1 MNIAII
7 ISNVTSSFNSLP
19 YLLITFILINIIA
32 FFLTFNFCCV
42 RFFEEQNYNSLW
54 YNALCVCTLKNKVVI
69 YSLRKHLWQIIHN
82 MNISNCDL
90 KSQSNFKVKESNWN
104 RKLIQNIYLA
114 VLRGFA
120 IVASAPT
127 PSASASCF
135 VLSA

>member
-1 MNIAII
+1 M
-7 ISNVTSSFNSLP
+7 TDYTQYEYKQLW
-19 YLLITFILINIIA
+19 
-32 FFLTFNFCCV
+32 
-42 RFFEEQNYNSLW
+42 FE
-54 YNALCVCTLKNKVVI
+54 
-69 YSLRKHLWQIIHN
+69 
-82 MNISNCDL
+82 
-90 KSQSNFKVKESNWN
+90 SQSNFKVKESNWN